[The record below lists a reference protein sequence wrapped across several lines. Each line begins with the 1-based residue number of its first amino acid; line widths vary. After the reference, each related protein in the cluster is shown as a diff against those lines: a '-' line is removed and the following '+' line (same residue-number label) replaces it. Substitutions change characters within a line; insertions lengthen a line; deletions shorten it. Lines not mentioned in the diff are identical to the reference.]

1 MPLMHQFLMEK
12 VEWYEACLQKRAA
25 DLGYP
30 YVKPVMVQLIKNM
43 ERTGP
48 SRMAVLAERLGVTRR
63 RISQIAAEG
72 AKDGLLE
79 IVADPDDRRVALVQ
93 LGPAGREI
101 VDAAVTAMTRVEA
114 ELARRIGKGN
124 LDRMTQI
131 LRMDWG
137 PAEVRLDPK
146 ERPAAAIAKATRMPH
161 RRRR

>member
-12 VEWYEACLQKRAA
+12 VEWYETCLQQRAD

-30 YVKPVMVQLIKNM
+30 YVKPAMVQLIKNM

-72 AKDGLLE
+72 AKEGLLE
-79 IVADPDDRRVALVQ
+79 LVADPDDRRVALVQ

-101 VDAAVTAMTRVEA
+101 VDAAVTAMARVET

-124 LDRMTQI
+124 LDRLTQI

-137 PAEVRLDPK
+137 PAEVRLAPK
-146 ERPAAAIAKATRMPH
+146 ESRVASAAKPPRASQ
-161 RRRR
+161 RRRP